1 MIDLIF
7 FITQINNFLFE
18 YFLKNPLFSIGYYF
32 LFDLENHLLCTI
44 LNTKVIIF
52 IFN

>member
-7 FITQINNFLFE
+7 FITQINNFLFD
-18 YFLKNPLFSIGYYF
+18 FLKKNPLFPIGYYF

-44 LNTKVIIF
+44 LNTKIIIF